1 MDIDHPARDVMTI
14 DLLGTG
20 VNASRLVTVLFW
32 AMVRHRRDLVVAM
45 DRSGT
50 VWVATARVISGDLL

>member
-1 MDIDHPARDVMTI
+1 MTI

-20 VNASRLVTVLFW
+20 VIASRLVTVLFW